1 MIRSLQR
8 SAAPGEATPLSGIPQ
23 PKQASLRPG
32 SPLSQPAAYGA
43 GALLALLLAWWLAT
57 AVPGLVPPRVLPS
70 PGDVVVRFAALVVEP
85 FSGSTLAGHAL
96 ASLHRWILGVAVG
109 ILSGVPV
116 GIVLGWLPPLRAV
129 ITPTFEL
136 LRYIPPFAWVP
147 IAVLWLG
154 ASTTTQ
160 ALIVFIAAF
169 PACVINSQLGV
180 SQVDGILVRAA
191 RTLGAGSVTMLRRVV
206 LPAAAPSIF
215 MGIRIAVSN
224 GWMALVGAELVVGKE
239 GLGFLISQGQINDSA
254 ATILVGMMAIGAL
267 GFLIDAGLQRLQRV
281 LLPWKPA
288 EVRPPE

>member
-1 MIRSLQR
+1 M
-8 SAAPGEATPLSGIPQ
+8 A
-23 PKQASLRPG
+23 LRVPM
-32 SPLSQPAAYGA
+32 SQQAAYGTA
-43 GALLALLLAWWLAT
+43 ALLVLLLGWWLAT
-57 AVPGLVPPRVLPS
+57 AIPGMVPGRVLPS
-70 PGDVVVRFAALVVEP
+70 PADVVARFGSLLAEP
-85 FSGSTLAGHAL
+85 FSGSTLAGHTV
-96 ASLHRWILGVAVG
+96 ASLHRWLLGVAVG
-109 ILSGVPV
+109 ILLGVPV

-169 PACVINSQLGV
+169 PACVINTQLGV
-180 SQVDGILVRAA
+180 GQVDGILVRAA
-191 RTLGAGSVTMLRRVV
+191 RTLGAGPATMLRRVV

-215 MGIRIAVSN
+215 TGVRIAVSN

-254 ATILVGMMAIGAL
+254 ATILVGMMTIGAL
-267 GFLIDAGLQRLQRV
+267 GFLIDAGLQQAQRV
-281 LLPWKPA
+281 LLPWKSA
-288 EVRPPE
+288 DVRPPQ